1 MSSGVRDGRR
11 DRLVYYAKEAFAL
24 EGYYATSIS
33 QIVQQAGI
41 ARGTFYQY
49 FDNKLHIFQ
58 SILDSF
64 IQDLQECIRP
74 ISMAAGAPDPRV
86 QMEGNLSRVLELVL
100 RERDLTRIL
109 LHHAST
115 PDRALERRLTDFYS
129 QVAKMIERSLN
140 LGIAM
145 NLVRSC
151 NTRLTAYSI
160 IGAVKEVVFQLTSSQ
175 ERQPPL
181 EVLVRELMAFGMEG
195 ILAEP
200 LTALSEGNSRVRR
213 TEHLPGATMR
223 PSARPLPSG

>member
-11 DRLVYYAKEAFAL
+11 DRLVYYAKEAFAR

-74 ISMAAGAPDPRV
+74 VFLAVGALDPRV
-86 QMEGNLSRVLELVL
+86 QIEDNLSRVLELVL

-129 QVAKMIERSLN
+129 QVAGMLERSLN

-175 ERQPPL
+175 EQQPPV
-181 EVLVRELMAFGMEG
+181 EGLVQELMEFGMQG
-195 ILAEP
+195 IIAEP
-200 LTALSEGNSRVRR
+200 RTALSEGNSRVRR
-213 TEHLPGATMR
+213 AAPLPGATT
-223 PSARPLPSG
+223 RPLPSG